1 MKKNNDD
8 NVETITCSGE
18 LTPLEQ
24 LMLDREKQAH
34 FVHLLMETKT
44 IIDGYDK
51 LDDIVE
57 TLDMD
62 RDAFRDVTDKAFARL
77 AQEMQDIH
85 GISA

>member
-1 MKKNNDD
+1 MKKNNDKMK
-8 NVETITCSGE
+8 NIITRLGE

-62 RDAFRDVTDKAFARL
+62 RSALEEVTNKALATL

>member
-8 NVETITCSGE
+8 NVETITRSGE

-24 LMLDREKQAH
+24 LMLDRQKQAH

-51 LDDIVE
+51 LDDIVM

-62 RDAFRDVTDKAFARL
+62 RNALEEVTDKALATL

>member
-34 FVHLLMETKT
+34 FSHLLVETKA
-44 IIDGYDK
+44 IIDGYAK
-51 LDDIVE
+51 LDDIVA

-62 RDAFRDVTDKAFARL
+62 RDALRDVTDKALATL